1 MATSTQAMS
10 ITTPSVSSISTSN
23 AIKLTDKQRLFLIA
37 YLEHGNAT
45 KAAISA
51 GYSEA
56 SAGNAG
62 SRLLT
67 NASIQAAISEEMEKR
82 GITVTYVLENT
93 RRIIEH
99 EKTRN
104 ADKLTG
110 LQLIAR
116 HLGMLRDNLDV
127 NLTHDLADRVAQA
140 RQRVT
145 EHATSRALPA
155 STANQQDTE

>member
-1 MATSTQAMS
+1 MATAQLATLPVHSVPNNSHSKRHPLST
-10 ITTPSVSSISTSN
+10 
-23 AIKLTDKQRLFLIA
+23 KQRLFLNA

-45 KAAISA
+45 QAAITA
-51 GYSEA
+51 GYTESTA
-56 SAGNAG
+56 SKAG
-62 SRLLT
+62 SRLVR
-67 NASIQAAISEEMEKR
+67 NGSVQAAIEQEMEKR

-140 RQRVT
+140 RARVT
-145 EHATSRALPA
+145 EKHGTTPVLLDKPA
-155 STANQQDTE
+155 NP